1 MSDQQQQKQQ
11 RQQQQQG
18 EHSDNDHAEE
28 RTNIRQ
34 PLFSLVAPR
43 LSL

>member
-28 RTNIRQ
+28 RTNKRTYAS
-34 PLFSLVAPR
+34 FCSA
-43 LSL
+43 S